1 MISFSQTGGTS
12 GITQITIS
20 ATSTQ
25 ELADVVNHY
34 TLGNEST
41 SLDMPVVQKAYVP
54 VQKYITMSP
63 SAITW
68 SSSNNT
74 GSITIN
80 SNDSWVVVSDGWIQ
94 VSRMYESDISE
105 RYNSVSGNGNTIIGI
120 SCFENI
126 GDARSG
132 GITAYCQSDS
142 AISATTTVSQA
153 GGYVKPYI
161 TLGTYSMQVSGG
173 SVTTAVTVQSNTT
186 WSAITDS
193 RWITINTLSGSGNG
207 NVSFVV
213 DANSSN
219 IERRATITV
228 FNGEINAVLV
238 LTQAASVS
246 RPYIILSPNSFS
258 VPYEG
263 STGNTISV
271 SANCDYDI
279 DADVPWITV
288 NAVSGSGNGSV
299 SFSTSAMTGSSVGNI
314 VFSNSAVTEY
324 ATVETAFIPYL
335 SANTNN
341 ISSSSTGGTFEVS
354 VYSNVNWSVS
364 VDTGEDTP
372 STPWLSVTPVSG
384 SNDGTIMIS
393 VDSVTTSVYGSV
405 MLSNSEY
412 GLRYEISV
420 SVINDGRC
428 YLFKYTSTNGQVV
441 NPYNTTPISDKRW
454 GANVVSNVYENN
466 IGVITFDEPLT
477 FIPSTAFTQAQGVRL
492 LDILIPPCVTTIR
505 SQAFQGLTSLR
516 SIQFHNDCA
525 IEEIGGS
532 AFSGC
537 TGLKNINIPQ
547 SVEYV
552 DDVAFYNCSGATG
565 FTGMENVVGIGR
577 YAFSYCSGMVGE
589 LKLSNNLES
598 IGVGAFRNCMKLY
611 GHLIISDLV
620 EEVPESAFVGCKGFS
635 GLTLGN
641 SIISIGDDAFSG
653 CSGMS
658 GNLVIPNS
666 VESIGSEAFSQCQFS
681 SVLLG
686 TSLKTIKSGALRN
699 DDAITSLV
707 IPNSVETIGHGAFR
721 GCSNLSAV
729 TIGSSVSDI
738 GDSAFESTSNLQYIY
753 CHPITA
759 PTLGSLVFRLTHSVG
774 ILHYP
779 IGSDYS
785 TFISALPSGWVAVGD
800 ITPTGDYF
808 YVAPTGF
815 TVDATGSTG
824 NQITISTNLSYN
836 ISSNVNWITLSD
848 STGSGNKTIT
858 FDTSATTETAVTS
871 GAITVSGS
879 NISSTISITRQAY
892 IPPQPPQ
899 PQIPTNEIHYTTTG
913 GTTLDPYTTTGW
925 GATITGNTYTDGQ
938 GILAFNRDVKSFPYN
953 AYSNK
958 KELQTIEIPNTV
970 TVISGQSFIYCS
982 KLQEVT
988 IGSGVT
994 SILNYAFYSCSS
1006 LATIYAHPTTAPTL
1020 GTGVFGVASSG
1031 TLHYPSGS
1039 DYSTWISALPS
1050 GWTAVADL

>member
-25 ELADVVNHY
+25 ELADIVSHY

-364 VDTGEDTP
+364 VDMGEGRID
-372 STPWLSVTPVSG
+372 TPWLSVIPSSG
-384 SNDGTIMIS
+384 SNDGSIRIS
-393 VDSVTTSVYGSV
+393 VASGMAARSGSVYI
-405 MLSNSEY
+405 SNSTY
-412 GLRYEISV
+412 GLSWTISV
-420 SVINDGRC
+420 EEAEPTYTDRI
-428 YLFKYTSTNGQVV
+428 YYTSTGGTVV
-441 NPYNTTPISDKRW
+441 NPSLAYGNF
-454 GANVVSNVYENN
+454 GANIVSNTYSDGV
-466 IGVITFDEPLT
+466 GVILFDGE
-477 FIPSTAFTQAQGVRL
+477 
-492 LDILIPPCVTTIR
+492 VT
-505 SQAFQGLTSLR
+505 
-516 SIQFHNDCA
+516 
-525 IEEIGGS
+525 
-532 AFSGC
+532 
-537 TGLKNINIPQ
+537 NIP
-547 SVEYV
+547 
-552 DDVAFYNCSGATG
+552 G
-565 FTGMENVVGIGR
+565 
-577 YAFSYCSGMVGE
+577 
-589 LKLSNNLES
+589 
-598 IGVGAFRNCMKLY
+598 GAFN
-611 GHLIISDLV
+611 
-620 EEVPESAFVGCKGFS
+620 
-635 GLTLGN
+635 
-641 SIISIGDDAFSG
+641 
-653 CSGMS
+653 GMAE
-658 GNLVIPNS
+658 L
-666 VESIGSEAFSQCQFS
+666 
-681 SVLLG
+681 
-686 TSLKTIKSGALRN
+686 
-699 DDAITSLV
+699 DSLV
-707 IPNSVETIGHGAFR
+707 IPNSVSEIGSYALYNTSIESFVIPDSVLSAWQYSVASSALTELTIGKNCTMVRNGTYNWAFLEETLETLYVRTEHIPSNFIGGGGYGSIRPLSGCTVILEDTVKTIGNGAFSLC
-721 GCSNLSAV
+721 GIDELVIINTDNLESIGDNAFSENILNPLV
-729 TIGSSVSDI
+729 IRLPYTTVPNPNLGIGSFYGCTGITELDLQVSVVPRIAFRDCTSLRKLTLRPTTDSQYSTVNFGDMAFYNCESLSEIYSYCPYCPQGAIGAFSYVSDT
-738 GDSAFESTSNLQYIY
+738 GT
-753 CHPITA
+753 
-759 PTLGSLVFRLTHSVG
+759 
-774 ILHYP
+774 LHYP
-779 IGSDYS
+779 SGANYAGMIN
-785 TFISALPSGWVAVGD
+785 ALPSGWTAVDD
-800 ITPTGDYF
+800 IVPTGDYLT
-808 YVAPTGF
+808 VSPSSF

-824 NQITISTNLSYN
+824 NQISIVSNLSYN

-848 STGSGNKTIT
+848 ISGTGNKTIS
-858 FDTSATTETAVTS
+858 FSTSSTTSTS
-871 GAITVSGS
+871 QTNGTITISDGTLTKTVSV
-879 NISSTISITRQAY
+879 TREAY
-892 IPPQPPQ
+892 IPPQP
-899 PQIPTNEIHYTTTG
+899 QIPNNEIHYTTTG
-913 GTTLDPYTTTGW
+913 GTVLAPYTTNGW
-925 GATITGNTYTDGQ
+925 GSTILDNTYNDGQ
-938 GILAFNRDVKSFPYN
+938 GILEFGGNVTAFPYN

-958 KELQTIEIPNTV
+958 KELQTIEMPNSV

>member
-54 VQKYITMSP
+54 VQKYITISP

-126 GDARSG
+126 GDARIG
-132 GITAYCQSDS
+132 GITAYCQSNS

-173 SVTTAVTVQSNTT
+173 SVTTAVTVQSNVSWTAT
-186 WSAITDS
+186 TDS
-193 RWITINTLSGSGNG
+193 NWVTLNTLTGSGNG
-207 NVSFVV
+207 NVSFTVS
-213 DANSSN
+213 ANTSS

-238 LTQAASVS
+238 LTQAASLS

-279 DADVPWITV
+279 EADANWITV

-314 VFSNSAVTEY
+314 VFSNSAITEY

-341 ISSSSTGGTFEVS
+341 ILSSSTGGTFEVS
-354 VYSNVNWSVS
+354 VYSNVNWSVI
-364 VDTGEDTP
+364 VDTGEDDADV
-372 STPWLSVTPVSG
+372 SWLSATPVSG
-384 SNDGTIMIS
+384 SNDGTIRIS
-393 VDSVTTSVYGSV
+393 VASGITVRTGSIV
-405 MLSNSEY
+405 LVNLKY
-412 GLRYEISV
+412 DLTWTISLTQAAPV
-420 SVINDGRC
+420 DKRKI
-428 YLFKYTSTNGQVV
+428 FYTSTDKSIIT
-441 NPYNTTPISDKRW
+441 PYNTTGW
-454 GANVVSNVYENN
+454 GATILSNTYDAVEDE
-466 IGVITFDEPLT
+466 GVIIFDNDISVIPEWAFWKKDKLKTIEIPDCVVTICERAFDEC
-477 FIPSTAFTQAQGVRL
+477 S
-492 LDILIPPCVTTIR
+492 
-505 SQAFQGLTSLR
+505 GLTS
-516 SIQFHNDCA
+516 
-525 IEEIGGS
+525 
-532 AFSGC
+532 
-537 TGLKNINIPQ
+537 INIPN
-547 SVEYV
+547 SVVTIEEY
-552 DDVAFYNCSGATG
+552 AFILCNACTSLTIGNSVRTIGNGAFMYCHSLMGTLTIPNSVTGIGNNAFNECRNLTALTIGNSVVTIGYSAFDLCTG
-565 FTGMENVVGIGR
+565 FTGTLTIPNTVTSIGAS
-577 YAFSYCSGMVGE
+577 AFRYCSGFTG
-589 LKLSNNLES
+589 
-598 IGVGAFRNCMKLY
+598 I
-611 GHLIISDLV
+611 
-620 EEVPESAFVGCKGFS
+620 
-635 GLTLGN
+635 LT
-641 SIISIGDDAFSG
+641 
-653 CSGMS
+653 
-658 GNLVIPNS
+658 
-666 VESIGSEAFSQCQFS
+666 
-681 SVLLG
+681 
-686 TSLKTIKSGALRN
+686 
-699 DDAITSLV
+699 
-707 IPNSVETIGHGAFR
+707 IPNSVETIGQGAFGR
-721 GCSNLSAV
+721 CVGFSGLIIGTSVTSIGGSAFIGCSGFTSNLVVPNSVETIGGSAFYDCRGFSGSITLGNSLTEIGV
-729 TIGSSVSDI
+729 SAFRNCFGFTELTLGSSVTTI
-738 GDSAFESTSNLQYIY
+738 GDNAFGLNGLDTIY
-753 CHPITA
+753 A
-759 PTLGSLVFRLTHSVG
+759 YPTICPSIGLGAFTTVNYTGV
-774 ILHYP
+774 LHYP
-779 IGSDYS
+779 NGSDYS
-785 TFISALPSGWVAVGD
+785 TLISRLPNGWTAVDD
-800 ITPTGDYF
+800 IIGDYLT
-808 YVAPTGF
+808 VSPTGF
-815 TVDATGSTG
+815 TVDVTGSTG
-824 NQITISTNLSYN
+824 NQISITSNVSYN

-858 FDTSATTETAVTS
+858 FDTSGTTETGETS
-871 GAITVSGS
+871 GVITVS
-879 NISSTISITRQAY
+879 SSTKSKTVSITRQAY
-892 IPPQPPQ
+892 IPHPN
-899 PQIPTNEIHYTTTG
+899 NEIHYTTTG
-913 GTTLDPYTTTGW
+913 GTALAPYTTTGW
-925 GATITGNTYTDGQ
+925 GSTILSNTYNDGQ
-938 GILAFNRDVKSFPYN
+938 GILEFRGNVTAFPYN

-958 KELQTIEIPNTV
+958 RELQTIEMPNSV
-970 TVISGQSFIYCS
+970 TVINKQSFIYCS
-982 KLQEVT
+982 NLQEVT

-1039 DYSTWISALPS
+1039 DYSSWISELPS

>member
-41 SLDMPVVQKAYVP
+41 SLDMPIVQKAYVP

-132 GITAYCQSDS
+132 GITAYCQSNS

-173 SVTTAVTVQSNTT
+173 SVTTAVTVQSNVS

-279 DADVPWITV
+279 EADVNWITV
-288 NAVSGSGNGSV
+288 NAVSGSGDGSV

-341 ISSSSTGGTFEVS
+341 ILSSSTGGTFEIS

-364 VDTGEDTP
+364 VDTQEETL
-372 STPWLSVTPVSG
+372 STPWLSATPLSG
-384 SNDGTIMIS
+384 SNDGSIRIS
-393 VDSVTTSVYGSV
+393 IESGTTEKTGAIILYS
-405 MLSNSEY
+405 SNY
-412 GLRYEISV
+412 GLSWTIDILRNEPTS
-420 SVINDGRC
+420 GRKI
-428 YLFKYTSTNGQVV
+428 FYTSSDGNVV
-441 NPYNTTPISDKRW
+441 TPRTTVW
-454 GANVVSNVYENN
+454 GANIVSNTYVDGK
-466 IGVITFDEPLT
+466 GVIEFDGDLEV
-477 FIPSTAFTQAQGVRL
+477 IPSEAFINETR
-492 LDILIPPCVTTIR
+492 
-505 SQAFQGLTSLR
+505 LTSIVFPETLKR
-516 SIQFHNDCA
+516 
-525 IEEIGGS
+525 IEIR

-537 TGLKNINIPQ
+537 TGLSGDLIIPN
-547 SVEYV
+547 SVTLISVSGFYGSWI
-552 DDVAFYNCSGATG
+552 DGTLTIGNGYAADSAFKETKIKGLVLGSTFG
-565 FTGMENVVGIGR
+565 
-577 YAFSYCSGMVGE
+577 
-589 LKLSNNLES
+589 S
-598 IGVGAFRNCMKLY
+598 IGNR
-611 GHLIISDLV
+611 
-620 EEVPESAFVGCKGFS
+620 
-635 GLTLGN
+635 
-641 SIISIGDDAFSG
+641 AFSG
-653 CSGMS
+653 C
-658 GNLVIPNS
+658 
-666 VESIGSEAFSQCQFS
+666 
-681 SVLLG
+681 
-686 TSLKTIKSGALRN
+686 T
-699 DDAITSLV
+699 
-707 IPNSVETIGHGAFR
+707 
-721 GCSNLSAV
+721 NLSS
-729 TIGSSVSDI
+729 IYS
-738 GDSAFESTSNLQYIY
+738 FSTTQ
-753 CHPITA
+753 
-759 PTLGSLVFRLTHSVG
+759 PTLYYQSNHLIFKNIAATGT
-774 ILHYP
+774 LHYP
-779 IGSDYS
+779 SGSNYTD
-785 TFISALPSGWVAVGD
+785 FKAQLPSGWTKVDD
-800 ITPTGDYF
+800 IMTTDDIFFEPTDF
-808 YVAPTGF
+808 IVE
-815 TVDATGSTG
+815 ATGSTG
-824 NQITISTNLSYN
+824 NVLTIITDPIQELSYS
-836 ISSNVNWITLSD
+836 ISSNVNWITVSEP
-848 STGSGNKTIT
+848 TGTGVKSIT
-858 FDTSATTETAVTS
+858 FNTSPTTSTTVDTFGTIIVSNSGTS
-871 GAITVSGS
+871 KTFSVRRKRLGPKS
-879 NISSTISITRQAY
+879 N
-892 IPPQPPQ
+892 
-899 PQIPTNEIHYTTTG
+899 EVFYTTTG
-913 GTTLDPYTTTGW
+913 GAVLDPYTTGGW
-925 GATITGNTYTDGQ
+925 GAAITGNTYTDGQ
-938 GILAFNRDVKSFPYN
+938 GILAFHRDVTAFPYN

-958 KELQTIEIPNTV
+958 RELQTIDMPDSV

-982 KLQEVT
+982 NLQEVT

-1039 DYSTWISALPS
+1039 DYSSWISALPS

>member
-126 GDARSG
+126 GDARIG
-132 GITAYCQSDS
+132 GITAYCQSNS

-173 SVTTAVTVQSNTT
+173 SVTTAVTVQSNVSWTAT
-186 WSAITDS
+186 TDS
-193 RWITINTLSGSGNG
+193 NWVTLNTLTGSGNG
-207 NVSFVV
+207 NVSFTVS
-213 DANSSN
+213 ANTSS

-238 LTQAASVS
+238 LTQAASLS

-279 DADVPWITV
+279 EADANWITV

-314 VFSNSAVTEY
+314 VFSNSAITEY

-341 ISSSSTGGTFEVS
+341 ILSSSTGGTFEVS

-364 VDTGEDTP
+364 VDMGEGEVQD
-372 STPWLSVTPVSG
+372 SWLSVIPSSG
-384 SNDGTIMIS
+384 SNNGSITIS
-393 VDSVTTSVYGSV
+393 VDSGLTEASGSV
-405 MLSNSEY
+405 VISNSIY
-412 GLRYEISV
+412 GLSWSIDIEREEYVDRSKIFYTTDTGEAILIAS
-420 SVINDGRC
+420 SGWNENVI
-428 YLFKYTSTNGQVV
+428 
-441 NPYNTTPISDKRW
+441 
-454 GANVVSNVYENN
+454 SNVYEGEY
-466 IGVITFDEPLT
+466 GVITFDSDVTKIANTGFEQHSQSMHLT
-477 FIPSTAFTQAQGVRL
+477 SIEIPSTVTEIGNNAFGNCSKL
-492 LDILIPPCVTTIR
+492 YYIEIPNSVTTVGTSVFFGAQLTGITIG
-505 SQAFQGLTSLR
+505 SGLTEIS
-516 SIQFHNDCA
+516 QFM
-525 IEEIGGS
+525 
-532 AFSGC
+532 
-537 TGLKNINIPQ
+537 
-547 SVEYV
+547 
-552 DDVAFYNCSGATG
+552 FYNCSRLRNIEIPSNVTVIGLYAFDGCDFLTGATIHSVYISG
-565 FTGMENVVGIGR
+565 YSFYNCTRLSVLNLGNEVQEIGMNTF
-577 YAFSYCSGMVGE
+577 YHCT
-589 LKLSNNLES
+589 
-598 IGVGAFRNCMKLY
+598 
-611 GHLIISDLV
+611 
-620 EEVPESAFVGCKGFS
+620 
-635 GLTLGN
+635 GLTEIYSSATTEPQITTGSDRPTFN
-641 SIISIGDDAFSG
+641 GISST
-653 CSGMS
+653 
-658 GNLVIPNS
+658 
-666 VESIGSEAFSQCQFS
+666 
-681 SVLLG
+681 G
-686 TSLKTIKSGALRN
+686 T
-699 DDAITSLV
+699 
-707 IPNSVETIGHGAFR
+707 
-721 GCSNLSAV
+721 
-729 TIGSSVSDI
+729 
-738 GDSAFESTSNLQYIY
+738 
-753 CHPITA
+753 
-759 PTLGSLVFRLTHSVG
+759 
-774 ILHYP
+774 LHYP

-785 TFISALPSGWVAVGD
+785 TWIAALPTGWTAVSD
-800 ITPTGDYF
+800 IVPSGDYL
-808 YVAPTGF
+808 AISPSSF
-815 TVDATGSTG
+815 TVESSGSTG
-824 NQITISTNLSYN
+824 NQIAIMSNVSYN
-836 ISSNVNWITLSD
+836 ITTNVDWIILSD
-848 STGSGNKTIT
+848 SSGTGNKAITFSTNSTTSTSETNGTIT
-858 FDTSATTETAVTS
+858 
-871 GAITVSGS
+871 
-879 NISSTISITRQAY
+879 ISDGSITRTVSVTRNAY
-892 IPPQPPQ
+892 NPISPKT
-899 PQIPTNEIHYTTTG
+899 IYYTSTG
-913 GTTLDPYTTTGW
+913 NTVVTPYVTTGW
-925 GATITGNTYTDGQ
+925 GGSIVSNTYESNQ
-938 GILAFNRDVKSFPYN
+938 GVMTFNTVTNVPYN

-958 KELQTIEIPNTV
+958 RDLKTIILADDITAIN
-970 TVISGQSFIYCS
+970 GQAFIYCN
-982 KLQEVT
+982 KLESIT
-988 IGSGVT
+988 IGSKVT
-994 SILNYAFYSCSS
+994 SLANYVLYGCSGLTEIKCYS
-1006 LATIYAHPTTAPTL
+1006 TTAPTL